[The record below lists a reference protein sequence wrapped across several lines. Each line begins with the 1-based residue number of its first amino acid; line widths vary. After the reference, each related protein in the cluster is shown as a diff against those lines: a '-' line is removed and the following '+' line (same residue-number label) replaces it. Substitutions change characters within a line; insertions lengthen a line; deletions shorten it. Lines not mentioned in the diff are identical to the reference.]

1 MSTNKRRE
9 TQSPPRREILSR
21 LLAATFGS
29 YAVTS
34 LAMSLL
40 ALALALS
47 SIPGS
52 NNADRVLIATLL
64 SFVLCPVIVI
74 LVFSTRSALRAW
86 VGLGLTAV
94 LMSAIIVTLKMAL
107 L

>member
-1 MSTNKRRE
+1 MSRV
-9 TQSPPRREILSR
+9 
-21 LLAATFGS
+21 LAATLGG

-40 ALALALS
+40 ALTLS

-74 LVFSTRSALRAW
+74 LVFSTRSAMRAW
-86 VGLGLTAV
+86 VGLGLAAV
-94 LMSAIIVTLKMAL
+94 LMSAVIVALKMAL

>member
-21 LLAATFGS
+21 VLAATFGG

-40 ALALALS
+40 ALTLS

>member
-1 MSTNKRRE
+1 MHPLLDGLIFQLKSGH
-9 TQSPPRREILSR
+9 SMVHR
-21 LLAATFGS
+21 LGHDKVPGAAAGRKC
-29 YAVTS
+29 
-34 LAMSLL
+34 M
-40 ALALALS
+40 ALALS

-74 LVFSTRSALRAW
+74 LVFSTRSAMRAW

>member
-21 LLAATFGS
+21 VLAATFGG

-34 LAMSLL
+34 LAMSL
-40 ALALALS
+40 LALALS

>member
-21 LLAATFGS
+21 VLAATFGG

-40 ALALALS
+40 ALALS
-47 SIPGS
+47 SISGS
-52 NNADRVLIATLL
+52 NNADQVLIATLL

-74 LVFSTRSALRAW
+74 LVFSSRSALRAW
-86 VGLGLTAV
+86 VGLGLAAV
-94 LMSAIIVTLKMAL
+94 LMGAVIVALEMARL
-107 L
+107 